1 METVLGILLGL
12 IILTVIVAIHELGH
26 GIAARRNGVV
36 VEEFGIGFPP
46 RAWGRKIKK
55 SILGLGKNV
64 FFTLNWLPLG
74 GFVKLQGEHDTDA
87 NKGDYGRATFWQKT
101 KILLAGVAMNWLT
114 AVVLLTILAPFGI
127 PKLIDNQ
134 FHVVGDTVE
143 TKSLPTLSY
152 VGAGSPAEKAGLK
165 VNDELVRVNGKALA
179 DPTDLGKITKENKGK
194 PLEIVYKRN
203 GTEHTTTAQLRA
215 DNDSGKGYLG
225 ASDYQ
230 KSTLRSTW
238 SAPIVGVGLTVQL
251 TGLTYT
257 SLGNMVANLAQGIA
271 HKFSASHETQKLADT
286 ELNTAKD
293 SVAGPVG
300 LLGMILPALVKEG
313 LSYIIVISAVIAI
326 SLAAINVLPLP
337 ALDGGRWFLTAIFR
351 LIKRPLSAEVEER
364 INGYGFLFLMALF
377 VVITIVDV
385 TRFF

>member
-1 METVLGILLGL
+1 METVLGIIVGL

-26 GIAARRNGVV
+26 GIAARRNGVN

-46 RAWGRKIKK
+46 KAWGRKVKK
-55 SILGLGKNV
+55 SILGKNV
-64 FFTLNWLPLG
+64 LFSLNWLPLG
-74 GFVKLQGEHDTDA
+74 GFVKLQGEHDTDSK
-87 NKGDYGRATFWQKT
+87 KGDYGRASFWQKT
-101 KILLAGVAMNWLT
+101 KILLAGVVMNWLT

-127 PKLIDNQ
+127 PKLIPDQ
-134 FHVVGDTVE
+134 FHIASDTVE

-152 VGAGSPAEKAGLK
+152 VGEGSPAAKAGLK
-165 VNDELVRVNGKALA
+165 VNDELVRVNGKALT
-179 DPTDLGKITKENKGK
+179 DPNDLGKITQEKKGQ
-194 PLEIVYKRN
+194 PLEIVYKR
-203 GTEHTTTAQLRA
+203 GGSEHTTVAQLNA
-215 DNDSGKGYLG
+215 DNSGGKGYLG

-251 TGLTYT
+251 TGATYVG
-257 SLGNMVANLAQGIA
+257 LGDMVANLAQGIA
-271 HKFSASHETQKLADT
+271 HKFDGSQASQAAANKELSAAG
-286 ELNTAKD
+286 N

-300 LLGMILPALVKEG
+300 LLGMILPALVRQG
-313 LSYIIVISAVIAI
+313 LSYIIVIAAVIAI
-326 SLAAINVLPLP
+326 SLAAINVLPIP
-337 ALDGGRWFLTAIFR
+337 ALDGGRWFLTAVFR

-364 INGYGFLFLMALF
+364 VNGYGFLFLMALF